1 MSAYFAVVFEKE
13 ATGAV
18 SAFIPALPVYAAA
31 DTRRQAA
38 KAIRELLAAYLVDHP
53 DTVPTG
59 DIAAVRVH

>member
-18 SAFIPALPVYAAA
+18 AFIPGLPLYAAA